1 MTKEE
6 KEKLIKYLEH
16 QVFLYEKDIKK
27 LSKDYKV
34 YYSLIQE
41 ERHKLEVYK
50 DILERVKSG
59 KYE

>member
-50 DILERVKSG
+50 DILERVKSS

>member
-1 MTKEE
+1 MEKEE

-16 QVFLYEKDIKK
+16 QIFLYEKDIKN

-41 ERHKLEVYK
+41 EKHKLEVYQ
-50 DILERVKSG
+50 DILERIKNNN
-59 KYE
+59 YE